1 MRGEKLSM
9 LLKMESNNS
18 QTWVPN
24 PNRRCSLE
32 LACQEVGHFLHIGDA
47 CGNEISQSMA

>member
-9 LLKMESNNS
+9 LLKMESDNS
-18 QTWVPN
+18 QTQVPS

-32 LACQEVGHFLHIGDA
+32 LACQEEGRFLHIGDA
-47 CGNEISQSMA
+47 CGNQISQSMA